1 MAGDVW
7 SRPPKRLDLAPQMG
21 YKRAMNRRWKIAVG
35 TWLNREVLRGWLLFA
50 LYTLAFFG
58 FLYGFDRQVV
68 DPFTRW
74 IAQLTTL
81 VLTLTGTP
89 AWAAGKVVE
98 TPGFSV
104 AIQNNCNA
112 IYETALFIAAVLAY
126 PATWRQRS
134 WGVALG
140 FVVLYLLNLVRVLSL
155 IYVGSHFR
163 QYFYVSHIYVWQSLF
178 IVFALGLW
186 VYWSGTVARHPGR

>member
-1 MAGDVW
+1 MAYKDVMKGRQTIA
-7 SRPPKRLDLAPQMG
+7 SR
-21 YKRAMNRRWKIAVG
+21 
-35 TWLNREVLRGWLLFA
+35 TWLAREVFRGWLLFA
-50 LYTLAFFG
+50 LYTLGFFG
-58 FLYGFDRQVV
+58 LLYGLDRQVV

-74 IAQLTTL
+74 IAQLTR
-81 VLTLTGTP
+81 VILTLAGEQ
-89 AWAAGKVVE
+89 ARVAGKVVG
-98 TPGFSV
+98 TPTFSV

-126 PATWRQRS
+126 PATWRERGQ
-134 WGVALG
+134 GILLG

-163 QYFYVSHIYVWQSLF
+163 QYFNASHIYVWQSLF

-186 VYWSGTVARHPGR
+186 IYWAGTLVRNTSR